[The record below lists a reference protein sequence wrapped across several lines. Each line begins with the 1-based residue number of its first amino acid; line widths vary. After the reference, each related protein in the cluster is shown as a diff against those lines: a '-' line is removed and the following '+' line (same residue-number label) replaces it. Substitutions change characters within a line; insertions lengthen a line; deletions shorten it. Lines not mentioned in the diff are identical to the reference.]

1 MDQIITS
8 TLKTRRQRSLG
19 LRLLICYLKKSNVK
33 LEENVNTWTSLLIQ
47 SCKLPEL
54 RLYGDLIFSA
64 MALLIDRLQSDGN
77 MSKAFA
83 SAHLYK
89 VIECLSHNEIY
100 KNERQTFAAL
110 HTIKKCLKYYPKG
123 TKAKS
128 STIKNILAL
137 LIDNRNDDVV
147 YQSGECW
154 LLLHKLHGISEK
166 EHIGNIIEW
175 KDFQLSLLSN
185 IQYIIN
191 STIVMNSQEC
201 VESLSKPNNFWAF
214 TFEAVKDPFERA
226 TQAFRRIF
234 NLIEYLKIALR
245 KQFFKKY
252 ICIHQILVLI
262 QNGLK
267 AHVKKQHNLRIDHAY
282 IETFLPQMH
291 MKFLELLEI
300 VIETCYTH
308 LRMDYRLVL
317 NILLDGL
324 EKKRKSM
331 FLEANSKEVLN
342 MRVVVYRVI
351 SLWCSTLQEGSH
363 CEIIEDTLIKE
374 LLGDMLSRV
383 PTSIKNESGP
393 HLKQSPET
401 LFSMLKFSLCNEDYD
416 ELRQQ
421 AHSCLQ
427 KFLLSSGHLIKQQLL
442 KEVHNT
448 LLGISVQM
456 HSHPTKEPKNKE
468 LNGRLEVYMSFT
480 ILLKLRNYRC
490 PTPSEIIMTL
500 LHESRLFND
509 SIQLKQ
515 SHSLNFLELMLHPQ
529 KADIHFKSVDNLRSI
544 PLRHTNFSTNQTK
557 NGNDLLQ
564 TVNSAKDPLMT
575 TFTTIEN
582 NEDNQ
587 KDKSSLSKEKPFEVV
602 SKNYLKELIAE
613 EKTKNIKEISD
624 DPLIS
629 SKCNSLE
636 NLEEQTHGIMNGT
649 NLNSDLISSCFSA
662 KNTVKIIPSNL
673 KKLDDAE
680 MIADLEAI
688 FVSELL

>member
-1 MDQIITS
+1 
-8 TLKTRRQRSLG
+8 
-19 LRLLICYLKKSNVK
+19 
-33 LEENVNTWTSLLIQ
+33 
-47 SCKLPEL
+47 
-54 RLYGDLIFSA
+54 
-64 MALLIDRLQSDGN
+64 
-77 MSKAFA
+77 
-83 SAHLYK
+83 
-89 VIECLSHNEIY
+89 
-100 KNERQTFAAL
+100 
-110 HTIKKCLKYYPKG
+110 
-123 TKAKS
+123 
-128 STIKNILAL
+128 
-137 LIDNRNDDVV
+137 
-147 YQSGECW
+147 
-154 LLLHKLHGISEK
+154 
-166 EHIGNIIEW
+166 
-175 KDFQLSLLSN
+175 
-185 IQYIIN
+185 
-191 STIVMNSQEC
+191 
-201 VESLSKPNNFWAF
+201 
-214 TFEAVKDPFERA
+214 
-226 TQAFRRIF
+226 
-234 NLIEYLKIALR
+234 
-245 KQFFKKY
+245 
-252 ICIHQILVLI
+252 
-262 QNGLK
+262 
-267 AHVKKQHNLRIDHAY
+267 
-282 IETFLPQMH
+282 MH

>member
-331 FLEANSKEVLN
+331 FLEANSKEVL
-342 MRVVVYRVI
+342 
-351 SLWCSTLQEGSH
+351 
-363 CEIIEDTLIKE
+363 
-374 LLGDMLSRV
+374 
-383 PTSIKNESGP
+383 
-393 HLKQSPET
+393 
-401 LFSMLKFSLCNEDYD
+401 
-416 ELRQQ
+416 
-421 AHSCLQ
+421 
-427 KFLLSSGHLIKQQLL
+427 
-442 KEVHNT
+442 
-448 LLGISVQM
+448 
-456 HSHPTKEPKNKE
+456 
-468 LNGRLEVYMSFT
+468 
-480 ILLKLRNYRC
+480 
-490 PTPSEIIMTL
+490 
-500 LHESRLFND
+500 
-509 SIQLKQ
+509 
-515 SHSLNFLELMLHPQ
+515 
-529 KADIHFKSVDNLRSI
+529 KAD
-544 PLRHTNFSTNQTK
+544 HT
-557 NGNDLLQ
+557 
-564 TVNSAKDPLMT
+564 
-575 TFTTIEN
+575 
-582 NEDNQ
+582 
-587 KDKSSLSKEKPFEVV
+587 
-602 SKNYLKELIAE
+602 
-613 EKTKNIKEISD
+613 
-624 DPLIS
+624 
-629 SKCNSLE
+629 
-636 NLEEQTHGIMNGT
+636 
-649 NLNSDLISSCFSA
+649 
-662 KNTVKIIPSNL
+662 
-673 KKLDDAE
+673 
-680 MIADLEAI
+680 
-688 FVSELL
+688 